1 MSHRRSSSIFKAAS
15 VCALSALL
23 TVFGAAPVV
32 AANTVTQAV
41 TVGVLSASVGN
52 LALSSV
58 VYSNSAQTTNGS
70 MTLNADDSSGAAA
83 GWHVTVQTS
92 SFAYT
97 GAYAGT
103 AIPTV
108 NFAITGVSAP
118 ILVSGQAVNATAATG
133 PEIPPLSPIG
143 TLDVARSVISAT
155 AAYGTGTY
163 TQAIAVSLT
172 IPAGS
177 KIGTYTGTL
186 TTTISAGP

>member
-1 MSHRRSSSIFKAAS
+1 M
-15 VCALSALL
+15 CALSALL
-23 TVFGAAPVV
+23 TVFGAVPVL

-83 GWHVTVQTS
+83 GWHVTVQAS

-97 GAYAGT
+97 GAYVGT
-103 AIPTV
+103 AFPAAS
-108 NFAITGVSAP
+108 FAITGVSAP
-118 ILVSGQAVNATAATG
+118 VLVSGQTVDATAATG